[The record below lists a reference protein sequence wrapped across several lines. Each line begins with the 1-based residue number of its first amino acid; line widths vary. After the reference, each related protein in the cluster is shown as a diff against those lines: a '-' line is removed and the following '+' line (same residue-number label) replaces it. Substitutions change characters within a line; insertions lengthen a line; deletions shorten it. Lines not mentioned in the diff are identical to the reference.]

1 MLPRNWDGIANYA
14 VNFTPVPANRPTGD
28 HVAVRPLCRAI
39 LQSEITKERE
49 RDGSAVIPEMERPQ
63 DVLRNVRLAIRSRAH

>member
-49 RDGSAVIPEMERPQ
+49 SRQRCNSGDGTAAGCVAER
-63 DVLRNVRLAIRSRAH
+63 